1 MLLVALASAGAGL
14 LACGRYGSPIRA
26 EEYRLQE
33 KEEARAAA
41 ERKARTSPE
50 ERNDPLPAAP

>member
-1 MLLVALASAGAGL
+1 VALASAGAGL